1 MKHLSIIIVIIMCL
15 AWLTVAYILCHLP
28 NATELLKFVVFIVSG
43 FVLVITVICVLLHV
57 DAFSKDT
64 RSY

>member
-1 MKHLSIIIVIIMCL
+1 MCL

-28 NATELLKFVVFIVSG
+28 NATDLLKLVVFLISG
-43 FVLVITVICVLLHV
+43 FVLVITVICALLYF
-57 DAFSKDT
+57 DAFGKGT